1 METIL
6 MSGQERRRLE
16 AMSRVKSGG
25 LTLSKAAEHLG
36 LSYRQVKRVWA
47 RYQAQGDRGL
57 VHGLRGQASNRK
69 SHENLREQVLA
80 RYRAVYSDYGPTLA
94 QECLAKEGLNVPV
107 STLRRWLMA
116 AGLWERRRR
125 HKPHR
130 RRRPRKEQFGELLQM
145 DGSHHD
151 WFEGRRGWA
160 VLMVLI
166 DDATGR
172 VTAQFFENESWESAT
187 TAFWHYLSRHGL
199 PRQLYV
205 DRHSI
210 YRVEREL
217 TSTEILAGIKP
228 KTQFGRAMEELGV
241 KLILAR
247 SPQAKGRVERMN
259 GTLQDRLAKA
269 LRREW
274 ISDLAM
280 ANRFLEEKFLPEFNE
295 RFAVPAAREGDA
307 HQSVPPGTDLAR
319 VLSRQET
326 RVVQNDW
333 TVRVHHAF
341 LQLGRESDVQPRE
354 KVLVCKQLDGKLRL
368 FAGERELAWSASRS
382 DPPRTRPKPARS
394 GPTGSSQGQRPRA
407 DHPWR
412 GRREIDGMEEEGVL
426 AASGAAAGS
435 ASVAALSALRPP
447 PPPKK
452 RKPR

>member
-241 KLILAR
+241 KLILAQSAGEGPR
-247 SPQAKGRVERMN
+247 RADERDAARPAGKGVASGR
-259 GTLQDRLAKA
+259 
-269 LRREW
+269 
-274 ISDLAM
+274 DLGPGDGKPI
-280 ANRFLEEKFLPEFNE
+280 LGGE
-295 RFAVPAAREGDA
+295 VPAG
-307 HQSVPPGTDLAR
+307 
-319 VLSRQET
+319 
-326 RVVQNDW
+326 VQR
-333 TVRVHHAF
+333 TVRGAGGAG
-341 LQLGRESDVQPRE
+341 GRCASISPTRDGPGAGSLAARNTGGAER
-354 KVLVCKQLDGKLRL
+354 LDGPCASCVSAARP
-368 FAGERELAWSASRS
+368 GERR
-382 DPPRTRPKPARS
+382 
-394 GPTGSSQGQRPRA
+394 
-407 DHPWR
+407 
-412 GRREIDGMEEEGVL
+412 
-426 AASGAAAGS
+426 AAA
-435 ASVAALSALRPP
+435 
-447 PPPKK
+447 
-452 RKPR
+452 